1 MTGVSPFKLA
11 SVLLQYPTVALF
23 DGLGELAEAASTAPR
38 ASREPF
44 GKFLEWLSRTPSDAV
59 ARHYVETFDLRRRCA
74 LYLTYYR
81 YGDTRK
87 RGMAMLAYK
96 AAYRAAGFD
105 PSDSELPDYLPLVL
119 DFAALHP
126 RGEKLLGAHRADLE
140 LLLRAL
146 RDADSAYA
154 DVVEA
159 VCAQL
164 PALRRPGQALV
175 RKFWESGPPD
185 EEVGLEPFAPPGY
198 LTGTEDLPMSG
209 TSAWQ
214 VFVWVALPYLALGI
228 FVVGHVWRWRYDQ
241 FGWTSRSTQLQERR
255 LLKWGSP
262 IFHYGTFAAIGGH
275 VIGILIPERWTH
287 AIGIPETAYRWFS
300 AGAGTLAAV
309 LIIAGVVILAG
320 RRLLVP
326 RVRATTSPV
335 DYLALI
341 LLLVIIVTGV
351 APTLFVN
358 LFGHGYDYRA
368 TVALWFRGLFSGSPT
383 SPRSQRARRLP
394 GARGVRLA
402 DLGGMAVQ
410 PAGPRLERA
419 GVVPVAAL
427 HRLPQPRRV
436 PSGRARHRRPPV
448 AQDRRPLLDRR
459 QIRERLLL

>member
-23 DGLGELAEAASTAPR
+23 DGLGQLAEAASTAPR

-44 GKFLEWLSRTPSDAV
+44 GIFLEWLSRTPPDAV

-96 AAYRAAGFD
+96 AAYRASGFD

-126 RGEKLLGAHRADLE
+126 RGERLLGAHRADLE

-146 RDADSAYA
+146 RDAGSAYA

-198 LTGTEDLPMSG
+198 LTGTE
-209 TSAWQ
+209 
-214 VFVWVALPYLALGI
+214 V
-228 FVVGHVWRWRYDQ
+228 
-241 FGWTSRSTQLQERR
+241 SR
-255 LLKWGSP
+255 
-262 IFHYGTFAAIGGH
+262 
-275 VIGILIPERWTH
+275 
-287 AIGIPETAYRWFS
+287 
-300 AGAGTLAAV
+300 
-309 LIIAGVVILAG
+309 
-320 RRLLVP
+320 
-326 RVRATTSPV
+326 
-335 DYLALI
+335 
-341 LLLVIIVTGV
+341 
-351 APTLFVN
+351 
-358 LFGHGYDYRA
+358 
-368 TVALWFRGLFSGSPT
+368 
-383 SPRSQRARRLP
+383 
-394 GARGVRLA
+394 
-402 DLGGMAVQ
+402 
-410 PAGPRLERA
+410 
-419 GVVPVAAL
+419 
-427 HRLPQPRRV
+427 
-436 PSGRARHRRPPV
+436 
-448 AQDRRPLLDRR
+448 
-459 QIRERLLL
+459 

>member
-105 PSDSELPDYLPLVL
+105 PSDGELPDYLPLVL

-198 LTGTEDLPMSG
+198 LTGTE
-209 TSAWQ
+209 
-214 VFVWVALPYLALGI
+214 I
-228 FVVGHVWRWRYDQ
+228 
-241 FGWTSRSTQLQERR
+241 SR
-255 LLKWGSP
+255 
-262 IFHYGTFAAIGGH
+262 
-275 VIGILIPERWTH
+275 
-287 AIGIPETAYRWFS
+287 
-300 AGAGTLAAV
+300 
-309 LIIAGVVILAG
+309 
-320 RRLLVP
+320 
-326 RVRATTSPV
+326 
-335 DYLALI
+335 
-341 LLLVIIVTGV
+341 
-351 APTLFVN
+351 
-358 LFGHGYDYRA
+358 
-368 TVALWFRGLFSGSPT
+368 
-383 SPRSQRARRLP
+383 
-394 GARGVRLA
+394 
-402 DLGGMAVQ
+402 
-410 PAGPRLERA
+410 
-419 GVVPVAAL
+419 
-427 HRLPQPRRV
+427 
-436 PSGRARHRRPPV
+436 
-448 AQDRRPLLDRR
+448 
-459 QIRERLLL
+459 